1 MHTRQS
7 TCACL
12 ATLYLSLDEM
22 RTIDNLSFTSGLL
35 LLRGAAQKAM
45 TVLRCHICPTKLVW
59 GMQNA
64 QLLNTLILSL
74 AEAYQGIV
82 SAIDTEAQRA
92 ESKTVWFG
100 DVEPGSESG
109 SLTLTLSPAEWRK
122 FSKRAVKAEIYGVPH
137 SSSTSFFGVLQAMED
152 RQIGW
157 HASMPPL
164 NFRCQAPG
172 VPHHGEP
179 VCVMLVRQ
187 ARGIITRLPLDE

>member
-1 MHTRQS
+1 
-7 TCACL
+7 
-12 ATLYLSLDEM
+12 M

-35 LLRGAAQKAM
+35 LLRGSAQKAM
-45 TVLRCHICPTKLVW
+45 TVLRCSICPSRLVW

-82 SAIDTEAQRA
+82 SSIDAEAQRA
-92 ESKTVWFG
+92 ESLNETKALWFG
-100 DVEPGSESG
+100 EAQPNGMASENG
-109 SLTLTLSPAEWRK
+109 TGIGHGDSLTLTLSLTEWQRLSRK
-122 FSKRAVKAEIYGVPH
+122 AVKAEIYGAPH
-137 SSSTSFFGVLQAMED
+137 LSSTSFFSLLQAMED

-157 HASMPPL
+157 HASMPPI

-172 VPHHGEP
+172 LPHHGEP

-187 ARGIITRLPLDE
+187 ARGIITRLCLDE